1 MTNTQVEQLREE
13 YGYNIIVTGKPLTW
27 YRVLFNALVHPF
39 NILLI
44 ILAVASGAQGDID
57 SMCIMIFM
65 VFLSTSI
72 RFFQEWKSLVAAKSL
87 RKLVSNKVCVMRN
100 SFNENQ
106 NQVEKRVIEEEI
118 PLEDIVPGD
127 WIKLSAGDL
136 IPADIQL
143 IDSKDL
149 FISQSS
155 LTGESLPVEKYVSN
169 NLQTNNGYPRR
180 SMESNT
186 SNSKSEFRVNIQNS
200 NKYDVN
206 IKCKTRIKGRKK
218 FFRLWSINSSS
229 Y

>member
-1 MTNTQVEQLREE
+1 
-13 YGYNIIVTGKPLTW
+13 
-27 YRVLFNALVHPF
+27 
-39 NILLI
+39 
-44 ILAVASGAQGDID
+44 
-57 SMCIMIFM
+57 M

-100 SFNENQ
+100 SFTENQ
-106 NQVEKRVIEEEI
+106 NQVERRVIEEEI

-155 LTGESLPVEKYVSN
+155 LTGESLPVEKYVPN
-169 NLQTNNGYPRR
+169 NHTNNGYPRR
-180 SMESNT
+180 SMESST
-186 SNSKSEFRVNIQNS
+186 SNSESEFRVNIQNS
-200 NKYDVN
+200 NRCGD
-206 IKCKTRIKGRKK
+206 IKCKSRIKGKK
-218 FFRLWSINSSS
+218 
-229 Y
+229 